1 MSQRDIKKLIE
12 DLKSNDLIIRENAIS
27 TLGDAAADG
36 VNISSAIS
44 ALITA
49 LSDKSSIIRGNAA
62 EALASAA
69 SSGNDISSAI
79 PALERAAS
87 DSVPYVSE
95 SANKALQAASKE
107 YANTSNENSRFR
119 VNYQGKNSK
128 GGAIVFAL
136 VGLVF
141 FGVGVAF
148 MYNDYIALSWLKM
161 NGEVTYS
168 DMGREY
174 DSDSGTMFSADIEY
188 QYEYNDKTY
197 KGHCCGYST
206 SDFTSIQRLVDSNA
220 VGEIA
225 GILVNPGDPYQ
236 SRLKEDVNPFNLFY
250 LIFAGMGA
258 LFALIGIYLVFKE
271 RKMAS
276 V

>member
-27 TLGDAAADG
+27 ALGDAAADG
-36 VNISSAIS
+36 VNIFSAIS

-69 SSGNDISSAI
+69 SSGTDISSAI
-79 PALERAAS
+79 SALERTAS
-87 DSVPYVSE
+87 DPVPYVSE
-95 SANKALQAASKE
+95 SAQKALTAASGKV
-107 YANTSNENSRFR
+107 ADDSDSRFR

-128 GGAIVFAL
+128 GGAIMFVL

-148 MYNDYIALSWLKM
+148 MYIDYIALSWLKM

-168 DMGREY
+168 DMSMEY
-174 DSDSGTMFSADIEY
+174 DSDSGTTFSADIEY

-206 SDFTSIQRLVDSNA
+206 SDFTSIQRLVDGNA
-220 VGEIA
+220 VGEMA
-225 GILVNPGDPYQ
+225 EILVNPSDPYQ

-271 RKMAS
+271 RKS
-276 V
+276 EPS